1 MSITLSDVIVAFLL
15 LSGGFFSLVAALGVA
30 RLPDVFIRMHASTK
44 AGTLGGGLIMA
55 AVAVELWD
63 AGVTARVLAIIAFLL
78 LTAPIAAHIIGRA
91 AYRIG
96 VPLWEGSVVDE
107 WRGRADPAPPEE
119 LDTGPERPT
128 QPLPPSASGSVQ
140 G

>member
-1 MSITLSDVIVAFLL
+1 MSITLSDVVVAFLL
-15 LSGGFFSLVAALGVA
+15 LSGGFFSLVAALGVV

-63 AGVTARVLAIIAFLL
+63 AGVTARVIAIIAFLL

-96 VPLWEGSVVDE
+96 VPLWEASVVDE
-107 WRGRADPAPPEE
+107 WRGREDPAPPEE
-119 LDTGPERPT
+119 LDTGPQRPT
-128 QPLPPSASGSVQ
+128 QPLPPPASGSVQ

>member
-1 MSITLSDVIVAFLL
+1 MTISLSDVVVALLL
-15 LSGGFFSLVAALGVA
+15 LSGGFFSLVAALGVV

-63 AGVTARVLAIIAFLL
+63 AGVTARVIAIIAFLL

-107 WRGRADPAPPEE
+107 WHDRGEPAPPEE
-119 LDTGPERPT
+119 LDTGPA
-128 QPLPPSASGSVQ
+128 QPSSPPPPRSV
-140 G
+140 